1 MEQTSTRKIIFM
13 MTIST
18 RRMVDLA
25 QSKALITCL
34 VIEYLHNNS
43 REIIK
48 EQNTNTHPQI
58 MLIVTTKC
66 SPSKM

>member
-1 MEQTSTRKIIFM
+1 
-13 MTIST
+13 
-18 RRMVDLA
+18 MVDLA

-58 MLIVTTKC
+58 MLTVTTKC